1 MVSAYLLVVD
11 LSPENAEEINSL
23 LRNSGIIVHTL
34 FADNLADAE
43 RQVEEHSPFL
53 VIFNDTAAVDV
64 SVAHLCGLAAKRQF
78 NLAVRFT
85 PSAPEVLLEA
95 LSEYA
100 CLGINAESDEQLTA
114 VVERQLSLGN
124 SAREYDDMQQNTQE
138 LQDRYNLL
146 FNSARDAIAYIHE
159 GLHIFA
165 NGAYLEAMQVK
176 DFSELESLSLLE
188 LMIGDEG
195 NLKKVIRNIGKG
207 KFPADP
213 VAVTVNTPS
222 GTEFQAKLAFSPA
235 RFNSEDCIQMILEQQ
250 DSHAILKQELK
261 RVKRMDPLTE
271 LANRQ
276 VFRDQ
281 LAARLERGL
290 GQVAGAV
297 YYLEPDD
304 PQRLF
309 LDLGMSGMDSLIIA
323 LSERICAHLEDED
336 LVSRFS
342 DHGFCVFALR
352 DDKSK
357 LWELGESLKTA
368 VSSGELD
375 INDHVFTI
383 ACSIGQTLLGR
394 QSRSAEEVISQA
406 RLAWD
411 DAAQQGD
418 SVATYKPA
426 LKSIDSGEQDDL
438 WLERI
443 RYALNNDT
451 LYSVQQAIVNLE
463 GDSEGLFENRTFMRE
478 EEGDRSLEEFLRV
491 AERHE
496 LASTIDRQVIPG
508 LLRAIKGSGDQHI
521 INLSSNSVLDFSFP
535 SWFQRQLEELDVQG
549 SQVVLQLSSQAAQA
563 NLKPTRRLM
572 QEFKPL
578 GLRFS
583 LSSFDDQRRTCDLLG
598 QLGISMVKLRK
609 GLTQSL
615 GNNSAHQDI
624 IRNVVSV
631 AERANAA
638 VIADEVRNT
647 ADMAA
652 LWQCGVKL
660 VAGDF
665 LNETPQV
672 VGQ

>member
-1 MVSAYLLVVD
+1 MDSAYLLVVD

-43 RQVEEHSPFL
+43 SQVEEHSPFL
-53 VIFNDTAAVDV
+53 VIFNDTAATDV
-64 SVAHLCGLAAKRQF
+64 PVAHLCELAAKRQF

-114 VVERQLSLGN
+114 IVERQLSLGN
-124 SAREYDDMQQNTQE
+124 SAREYDDMQQHTQE

-188 LMIGDEG
+188 LMTGDES

-250 DSHAILKQELK
+250 DRHAILKQELK
-261 RVKRMDPLTE
+261 RLKRMDPLTE

-290 GQVAGAV
+290 GQAAGAV

-304 PQRLF
+304 LQRLF

-323 LSERICAHLEDED
+323 LSERIRAHLEDED

-357 LWELGESLKTA
+357 LWELGESLKTT

-383 ACSIGQTLLGR
+383 ACSIGQTLLGS

-418 SVATYKPA
+418 SVVTYKPA
-426 LKSIDSGEQDDL
+426 LNSINSGEQDDL

-451 LYSVQQAIVNLE
+451 LYSVQQAIINLE

-478 EEGDRSLEEFLRV
+478 EEGDRSLEEFLKV

-508 LLRAIKGSGDQHI
+508 LLRAITGSGDRHI

-549 SQVVLQLSSQAAQA
+549 SQVVLQLSSQAAHA

-631 AERANAA
+631 AERTKVA

-665 LNETPQV
+665 LNETSQV